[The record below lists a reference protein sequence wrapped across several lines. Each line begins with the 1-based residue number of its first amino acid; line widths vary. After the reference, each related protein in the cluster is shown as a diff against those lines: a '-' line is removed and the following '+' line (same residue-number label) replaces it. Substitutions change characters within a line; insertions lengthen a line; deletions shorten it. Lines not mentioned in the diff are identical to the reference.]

1 MRYLETIHTS
11 IKSLYGHKLRTLLTM
26 LGIII
31 GIASVIL
38 MTSLGKGAE
47 GLILNQ
53 LESFGHDAIF
63 VEPGGEH
70 SSGPPNFGQLQA
82 LKYEDYKAIARME
95 SVNVV
100 APIKYVDGIVSRE
113 GVNLSEQIVATTVEY
128 AELNTFDVAQGRWF
142 DESDV
147 EGALRSVVL
156 GYKIA
161 EELFG
166 DDDPVGQTI
175 TIKRKTFN
183 VIGVLP
189 KRGIQFFQ
197 DLDKS
202 LYIPITTARRELQGE
217 DHITFAMARVKGNPE
232 YVAEDIRLLL
242 RDRHDI
248 DSPSGD
254 TDKDDF
260 MVTTQAQ
267 AASTFGAISSALTV
281 FLSAIASISLIVGGI
296 GIMNIMLV
304 SVTERTREI
313 GLRMALGARRRDIMT
328 QFLIEAVLLTM
339 LGGFLGAVFGALLS
353 WLGSLVI
360 ANLVEGWR
368 FVVPVDAVLKAFGV
382 ATGVGLV
389 FGLYPARKASKL
401 DPIEALRYE

>member
-1 MRYLETIHTS
+1 MRYLETVHTS

-53 LESFGHDAIF
+53 LESFGHDAVFI
-63 VEPGGEH
+63 EPGGEH
-70 SSGPPNFGQLQA
+70 SSGPPNLGQLQA
-82 LKYEDYKAIARME
+82 LTYEDYKAISKME
-95 SVNVV
+95 EVKVV
-100 APIKYVDGIVSRE
+100 APIKYVSGIVSRE
-113 GVNLSEQIVATTVEY
+113 GVNLSEQIVATSVEY
-128 AELNTFDVAQGRWF
+128 AELNSFAVTRGRWL
-142 DESDV
+142 EASDV
-147 EGALRSVVL
+147 EGALRSAVI

-183 VIGVLP
+183 VIGVMP
-189 KRGIQFFQ
+189 KLGVQFFQ

-202 LYIPITTARRELQGE
+202 IYIPITTARRELQGE
-217 DHITFAMARVKGNPE
+217 DHISFAMARVKGTPE
-232 YVAEDIRLLL
+232 YVAEDLRLLL

-267 AASTFGAISSALTV
+267 AASTFGAISSALTI

-313 GLRMALGARRRDIMT
+313 GLRMALGARRRDIMA

-339 LGGFLGAVFGALLS
+339 LGGLIGALFGATLS
-353 WLGSLVI
+353 WLGSLII
-360 ANLVEGWR
+360 ANLIDGWR
-368 FVVPVDAVLKAFGV
+368 FVVPIEAVLKAFGV
-382 ATGVGLV
+382 ATGVGV
-389 FGLYPARKASKL
+389 AFGLYPARKAARL